1 MGREGLAQPH
11 SGASSVGLVFLER
24 NDALAF
30 ALVSC
35 VPPDALTGRTA
46 VGSRHTSAAILETF
60 TALSAFPTRS
70 KLLASDLPS
79 SLVWAYLES

>member
-1 MGREGLAQPH
+1 MRREGLAHPH
-11 SGASSVGLVFLER
+11 SGASGVWWVFLER

-35 VPPDALTGRTA
+35 VPPDALTGGTT
-46 VGSRHTSAAILETF
+46 VGSRHTSGAILETL
-60 TALSAFPTRS
+60 TTLSAFPTRS

-79 SLVWAYLES
+79 SLVWATLES